1 MLLYSLAKTCSWP
14 DEHRVWIFP
23 AWPCTSGQRHEAQVK
38 LVVTDM
44 AACLELITVLERTPI
59 TREVL
64 ESTRLGKHIN
74 DIRRK
79 TTNQDLY
86 RRAKDLVRKWRKD
99 VLADGVNG
107 AAGSGPGP
115 GGTGSGGMGGRGA
128 GNGHPPTSPSSLP
141 SSGNTSPGMSAP
153 TTPSTLSQRT
163 RPGSP
168 TLTTAQTTR
177 PVKPASPALLRGRVL
192 SPGSSPALAS
202 ISPAI
207 TPPLA
212 TPARPRS
219 RPHSPAVNPSMRQ
232 QSRADASSY
241 APSTENVAKTNTAN
255 KRLRKDEDES
265 SSDIPV
271 AKRPRNSVT
280 NGFDEDSKD
289 SFSSVLSNDC
299 TPKFMSGSS
308 EGSKSRRIAANAHSL
323 SKKRSVVS
331 ESSVVT
337 NTPDALRQKM
347 PVIPMATKG
356 SKVKTTS
363 QIVAEL
369 AERKG
374 DSKLAERASKLEEQ
388 QVRDL
393 PGSGSTT
400 GMGRTTDLA
409 VVTRNKMDH
418 LHRFLCSQ
426 AGPAFE
432 DYAGAGDDDRGS
444 MSSETEGRG
453 VSAPVSPPNVPSE
466 APPAVVMTPSNL
478 DLLGVREDETA
489 EEILARLQP
498 IDRSSIVWDDPEDQ
512 TDTQEQEKEASG
524 SDDSES
530 EDEIEKLVQ
539 LSKQVPP
546 DEVNRLHSTNLDCQ
560 NGNFDMDGKFRE
572 WHEVINKKGYQ
583 DDPLIVLPYV
593 ITDF

>member
-1 MLLYSLAKTCSWP
+1 MQRPIEEIKRRLLTCI
-14 DEHRVWIFP
+14 D
-23 AWPCTSGQRHEAQVK
+23 QDYN
-38 LVVTDM
+38 VTDM

-202 ISPAI
+202 VSPAI

-289 SFSSVLSNDC
+289 SFSSVFSNDC
-299 TPKFMSGSS
+299 TAKFMSGSS
-308 EGSKSRRIAANAHSL
+308 EGSKPRRIANAHSL

-347 PVIPMATKG
+347 PVLPMATKG

-418 LHRFLCSQ
+418 LHRFLSSQ

-512 TDTQEQEKEASG
+512 TETQEQEKEASG